1 MKKILGY
8 ILTPIYHLY
17 FGLLLILF
25 HPIQVGGHKLFGDAF
40 RKGVVDVLN
49 YLLIKGIYIVGG
61 KTRFIGLEHL
71 PKNRPL
77 IIVANH
83 QSMYDIPPVVWGFR
97 KHYPRFISKL
107 ELGKNLPSIS
117 YNLKHGGSALIDRR
131 NGSQSVKE
139 IIKLGRTT
147 EERKQAVCIFPEGT
161 RSKNGRVKRFMES
174 GIHTLLKTSPN
185 ALIIPFVIDG
195 HSQLTK
201 NGMFPLQ
208 FGLTIT
214 YTALPAIDP
223 KDYSREQIVP
233 YVEQQ
238 IKQALNQV

>member
-1 MKKILGY
+1 M
-8 ILTPIYHLY
+8 
-17 FGLLLILF
+17 
-25 HPIQVGGHKLFGDAF
+25 GGS
-40 RKGVVDVLN
+40 
-49 YLLIKGIYIVGG
+49 
-61 KTRFIGLEHL
+61 TRFVGFENL
-71 PKNRPL
+71 PQDRPL

-117 YNLKHGGSALIDRR
+117 YNLKYGGSALIDRK

-147 EERKQAVCIFPEGT
+147 EERKQAACIFPEGT

-185 ALIIPFVIDG
+185 ALIVPFVIDG

-201 NGMFPLQ
+201 KGMFPLKV
-208 FGLTIT
+208 GLTIT

-223 KDYSREQIVP
+223 KDHSREQIVP